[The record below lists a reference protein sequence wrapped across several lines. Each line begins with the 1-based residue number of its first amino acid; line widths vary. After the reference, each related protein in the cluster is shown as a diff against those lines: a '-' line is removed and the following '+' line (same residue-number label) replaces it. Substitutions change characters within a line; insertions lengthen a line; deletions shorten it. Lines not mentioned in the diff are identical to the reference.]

1 MSYIQVTELSKE
13 YKVGQNTIKA
23 LDKVSFE
30 INEGEF
36 VVILGSSG
44 AGKSTLLNILGGM
57 DLATSGMYKIA
68 DDEITSYNLKKLQK
82 YRRNDIGFVF
92 QFYNLIPNLTA
103 YENVLIAEV
112 ENGYKAKDVLDM
124 VGLSERLNNFP
135 KALSGGEQQR
145 VSIARAVV
153 KKPKLLL
160 CDEPTGAL
168 DSKTGAQ
175 IIELLCNMARKEGKT
190 VIVVT
195 HNQALANIC
204 DRLIRIKDGKIIE
217 NPRRLLMFGRL
228 RLEMQNRRARFFR
241 QGRLQAIPK
250 IFDKTVILRPFAD
263 MDNVQLPELPS
274 RIPVPDMPLQTG
286 FFRMQQIAALHFFHA
301 VTGYDRRHG
310 RKTFRHIRPVC
321 IYMHVDI
328 PFIED
333 QPRPHGT
340 HKAHLGPDALPRA
353 LYIQYFQHM
362 PGFFSPLRRQ
372 GKHIH
377 IFLQKH
383 FQPDRAA
390 LCRRLAFHLSQR

>member
-44 AGKSTLLNILGGM
+44 AGKSTLLNILCGM

-217 NPRRLLMFGRL
+217 NR
-228 RLEMQNRRARFFR
+228 
-241 QGRLQAIPK
+241 
-250 IFDKTVILRPFAD
+250 VI
-263 MDNVQLPELPS
+263 DNPMKVS
-274 RIPVPDMPLQTG
+274 DV
-286 FFRMQQIAALHFFHA
+286 
-301 VTGYDRRHG
+301 VW
-310 RKTFRHIRPVC
+310 
-321 IYMHVDI
+321 
-328 PFIED
+328 
-333 QPRPHGT
+333 
-340 HKAHLGPDALPRA
+340 
-353 LYIQYFQHM
+353 
-362 PGFFSPLRRQ
+362 
-372 GKHIH
+372 
-377 IFLQKH
+377 
-383 FQPDRAA
+383 
-390 LCRRLAFHLSQR
+390 

>member
-57 DLATSGMYKIA
+57 DLAKSGVYKIA

-217 NPRRLLMFGRL
+217 NR
-228 RLEMQNRRARFFR
+228 
-241 QGRLQAIPK
+241 
-250 IFDKTVILRPFAD
+250 VI
-263 MDNVQLPELPS
+263 DNPMKVS
-274 RIPVPDMPLQTG
+274 DV
-286 FFRMQQIAALHFFHA
+286 
-301 VTGYDRRHG
+301 VW
-310 RKTFRHIRPVC
+310 
-321 IYMHVDI
+321 
-328 PFIED
+328 
-333 QPRPHGT
+333 
-340 HKAHLGPDALPRA
+340 
-353 LYIQYFQHM
+353 
-362 PGFFSPLRRQ
+362 
-372 GKHIH
+372 
-377 IFLQKH
+377 
-383 FQPDRAA
+383 
-390 LCRRLAFHLSQR
+390 

>member
-57 DLATSGMYKIA
+57 DLATSGVYKIA

-217 NPRRLLMFGRL
+217 NR
-228 RLEMQNRRARFFR
+228 
-241 QGRLQAIPK
+241 
-250 IFDKTVILRPFAD
+250 VI
-263 MDNVQLPELPS
+263 DNPMKVS
-274 RIPVPDMPLQTG
+274 DV
-286 FFRMQQIAALHFFHA
+286 
-301 VTGYDRRHG
+301 VW
-310 RKTFRHIRPVC
+310 
-321 IYMHVDI
+321 
-328 PFIED
+328 
-333 QPRPHGT
+333 
-340 HKAHLGPDALPRA
+340 
-353 LYIQYFQHM
+353 
-362 PGFFSPLRRQ
+362 
-372 GKHIH
+372 
-377 IFLQKH
+377 
-383 FQPDRAA
+383 
-390 LCRRLAFHLSQR
+390 

>member
-44 AGKSTLLNILGGM
+44 AGKSSLLNILGGM
-57 DLATSGMYKIA
+57 DSAPSGVYKIA

-217 NPRRLLMFGRL
+217 NR
-228 RLEMQNRRARFFR
+228 
-241 QGRLQAIPK
+241 
-250 IFDKTVILRPFAD
+250 VI
-263 MDNVQLPELPS
+263 DNPMKVS
-274 RIPVPDMPLQTG
+274 DV
-286 FFRMQQIAALHFFHA
+286 
-301 VTGYDRRHG
+301 VW
-310 RKTFRHIRPVC
+310 
-321 IYMHVDI
+321 
-328 PFIED
+328 
-333 QPRPHGT
+333 
-340 HKAHLGPDALPRA
+340 
-353 LYIQYFQHM
+353 
-362 PGFFSPLRRQ
+362 
-372 GKHIH
+372 
-377 IFLQKH
+377 
-383 FQPDRAA
+383 
-390 LCRRLAFHLSQR
+390 

>member
-30 INEGEF
+30 INAGEF

-57 DLATSGMYKIA
+57 DLATSGVYKIA

-217 NPRRLLMFGRL
+217 NR
-228 RLEMQNRRARFFR
+228 
-241 QGRLQAIPK
+241 
-250 IFDKTVILRPFAD
+250 VI
-263 MDNVQLPELPS
+263 DNPMKVS
-274 RIPVPDMPLQTG
+274 DV
-286 FFRMQQIAALHFFHA
+286 
-301 VTGYDRRHG
+301 VW
-310 RKTFRHIRPVC
+310 
-321 IYMHVDI
+321 
-328 PFIED
+328 
-333 QPRPHGT
+333 
-340 HKAHLGPDALPRA
+340 
-353 LYIQYFQHM
+353 
-362 PGFFSPLRRQ
+362 
-372 GKHIH
+372 
-377 IFLQKH
+377 
-383 FQPDRAA
+383 
-390 LCRRLAFHLSQR
+390 

>member
-217 NPRRLLMFGRL
+217 NR
-228 RLEMQNRRARFFR
+228 
-241 QGRLQAIPK
+241 
-250 IFDKTVILRPFAD
+250 VI
-263 MDNVQLPELPS
+263 DNPMKVS
-274 RIPVPDMPLQTG
+274 DV
-286 FFRMQQIAALHFFHA
+286 
-301 VTGYDRRHG
+301 VW
-310 RKTFRHIRPVC
+310 
-321 IYMHVDI
+321 
-328 PFIED
+328 
-333 QPRPHGT
+333 
-340 HKAHLGPDALPRA
+340 
-353 LYIQYFQHM
+353 
-362 PGFFSPLRRQ
+362 
-372 GKHIH
+372 
-377 IFLQKH
+377 
-383 FQPDRAA
+383 
-390 LCRRLAFHLSQR
+390 

>member
-57 DLATSGMYKIA
+57 DLATSGVYKIA

-195 HNQALANIC
+195 HNQVLANIC

-217 NPRRLLMFGRL
+217 NR
-228 RLEMQNRRARFFR
+228 
-241 QGRLQAIPK
+241 
-250 IFDKTVILRPFAD
+250 VI
-263 MDNVQLPELPS
+263 DNPMKVS
-274 RIPVPDMPLQTG
+274 DV
-286 FFRMQQIAALHFFHA
+286 
-301 VTGYDRRHG
+301 VW
-310 RKTFRHIRPVC
+310 
-321 IYMHVDI
+321 
-328 PFIED
+328 
-333 QPRPHGT
+333 
-340 HKAHLGPDALPRA
+340 
-353 LYIQYFQHM
+353 
-362 PGFFSPLRRQ
+362 
-372 GKHIH
+372 
-377 IFLQKH
+377 
-383 FQPDRAA
+383 
-390 LCRRLAFHLSQR
+390 

>member
-57 DLATSGMYKIA
+57 DLATSGVYKIE

-217 NPRRLLMFGRL
+217 NR
-228 RLEMQNRRARFFR
+228 
-241 QGRLQAIPK
+241 
-250 IFDKTVILRPFAD
+250 VI
-263 MDNVQLPELPS
+263 DNPMKVS
-274 RIPVPDMPLQTG
+274 DV
-286 FFRMQQIAALHFFHA
+286 
-301 VTGYDRRHG
+301 VW
-310 RKTFRHIRPVC
+310 
-321 IYMHVDI
+321 
-328 PFIED
+328 
-333 QPRPHGT
+333 
-340 HKAHLGPDALPRA
+340 
-353 LYIQYFQHM
+353 
-362 PGFFSPLRRQ
+362 
-372 GKHIH
+372 
-377 IFLQKH
+377 
-383 FQPDRAA
+383 
-390 LCRRLAFHLSQR
+390 

>member
-30 INEGEF
+30 INAGEF

-57 DLATSGMYKIA
+57 DLATSGVYKIA
-68 DDEITSYNLKKLQK
+68 DEEITSYNLKKLQK

-217 NPRRLLMFGRL
+217 NR
-228 RLEMQNRRARFFR
+228 
-241 QGRLQAIPK
+241 
-250 IFDKTVILRPFAD
+250 VI
-263 MDNVQLPELPS
+263 DNPMKVS
-274 RIPVPDMPLQTG
+274 DV
-286 FFRMQQIAALHFFHA
+286 
-301 VTGYDRRHG
+301 VW
-310 RKTFRHIRPVC
+310 
-321 IYMHVDI
+321 
-328 PFIED
+328 
-333 QPRPHGT
+333 
-340 HKAHLGPDALPRA
+340 
-353 LYIQYFQHM
+353 
-362 PGFFSPLRRQ
+362 
-372 GKHIH
+372 
-377 IFLQKH
+377 
-383 FQPDRAA
+383 
-390 LCRRLAFHLSQR
+390 

>member
-1 MSYIQVTELSKE
+1 MNYIQVTELSKE

-57 DLATSGMYKIA
+57 DLATSGVYKIA

-168 DSKTGAQ
+168 DSKTGTQ

-217 NPRRLLMFGRL
+217 NR
-228 RLEMQNRRARFFR
+228 
-241 QGRLQAIPK
+241 
-250 IFDKTVILRPFAD
+250 VI
-263 MDNVQLPELPS
+263 DNPMKVS
-274 RIPVPDMPLQTG
+274 DV
-286 FFRMQQIAALHFFHA
+286 
-301 VTGYDRRHG
+301 VW
-310 RKTFRHIRPVC
+310 
-321 IYMHVDI
+321 
-328 PFIED
+328 
-333 QPRPHGT
+333 
-340 HKAHLGPDALPRA
+340 
-353 LYIQYFQHM
+353 
-362 PGFFSPLRRQ
+362 
-372 GKHIH
+372 
-377 IFLQKH
+377 
-383 FQPDRAA
+383 
-390 LCRRLAFHLSQR
+390 

>member
-1 MSYIQVTELSKE
+1 
-13 YKVGQNTIKA
+13 
-23 LDKVSFE
+23 
-30 INEGEF
+30 
-36 VVILGSSG
+36 
-44 AGKSTLLNILGGM
+44 M
-57 DLATSGMYKIA
+57 DLATSGVYKIA

-217 NPRRLLMFGRL
+217 NR
-228 RLEMQNRRARFFR
+228 
-241 QGRLQAIPK
+241 
-250 IFDKTVILRPFAD
+250 VI
-263 MDNVQLPELPS
+263 DNPMKVS
-274 RIPVPDMPLQTG
+274 DV
-286 FFRMQQIAALHFFHA
+286 
-301 VTGYDRRHG
+301 VW
-310 RKTFRHIRPVC
+310 
-321 IYMHVDI
+321 
-328 PFIED
+328 
-333 QPRPHGT
+333 
-340 HKAHLGPDALPRA
+340 
-353 LYIQYFQHM
+353 
-362 PGFFSPLRRQ
+362 
-372 GKHIH
+372 
-377 IFLQKH
+377 
-383 FQPDRAA
+383 
-390 LCRRLAFHLSQR
+390 

>member
-13 YKVGQNTIKA
+13 YKVGQNTIKS

-57 DLATSGMYKIA
+57 DLATSGVYKIA

-217 NPRRLLMFGRL
+217 NR
-228 RLEMQNRRARFFR
+228 
-241 QGRLQAIPK
+241 
-250 IFDKTVILRPFAD
+250 VI
-263 MDNVQLPELPS
+263 DNPMKVS
-274 RIPVPDMPLQTG
+274 DV
-286 FFRMQQIAALHFFHA
+286 
-301 VTGYDRRHG
+301 VW
-310 RKTFRHIRPVC
+310 
-321 IYMHVDI
+321 
-328 PFIED
+328 
-333 QPRPHGT
+333 
-340 HKAHLGPDALPRA
+340 
-353 LYIQYFQHM
+353 
-362 PGFFSPLRRQ
+362 
-372 GKHIH
+372 
-377 IFLQKH
+377 
-383 FQPDRAA
+383 
-390 LCRRLAFHLSQR
+390 